1 MIRHGK
7 TSANLTG
14 VLDSLP
20 PGLPLIEEGYLQAE
34 KLAEALSGEPVVG
47 VYASRAT
54 RAQQTAAPIAG
65 RHGLKVMVLG
75 GVHEVQLGDWEGS
88 SDAESLQG
96 FLKTFAR
103 WLEKDLDRRIPGGES
118 AREVLGRFLSDVRA
132 IHAGHARGGVAVL
145 VSHGAAIRLASINMA
160 DNLDVKTV
168 DARFIPNAEY
178 VVMESVSSSGESWRC
193 LEWIGDKVD

>member
-34 KLAEALSGEPVVG
+34 KLADALSGEPIVG
-47 VYASRAT
+47 VYASRAV

-65 RHGLKVMVLG
+65 RHGLKVVVLG
-75 GVHEVQLGDWEGS
+75 GVHEVQLGDWEGT
-88 SDAESLQG
+88 SDAESLQK
-96 FLKTFAR
+96 FLKIFAY
-103 WLEKDLDRRIPGGES
+103 WLERDLDRRIPGGES
-118 AREVLGRFLSDVRA
+118 AREVLKRFLIDVRA
-132 IHAGHARGGVAVL
+132 IHAVHASGGVAVL

-168 DARFIPNAEY
+168 GARFIPNAEY
-178 VVMESVSSSGESWRC
+178 VVMESISSSGESWRC
-193 LEWIGDKVD
+193 LEWMGDQVD